1 MFQLVLPFTG
11 SNPARKAEL
20 LALQLLIF
28 LSGVAALSWEV
39 LWQVKSSLALGV
51 SAWGTAL
58 TLATMMGG
66 MSLGAALMSQHL
78 RHATNKLPLVL
89 YGGLE
94 VVIGLAGLCMGQG
107 FMLVEQMDSWI
118 YRHNPAYATVTHIVG
133 IICVLG
139 IPTICMGAT
148 IPVLS
153 LIARQYK
160 TSVAVLYSMNTLGA
174 ATGVLVVAFALIPNH
189 GIEQASYLVA
199 ALNIAVGI
207 IFVGLNR
214 RGKQDN
220 QIQPVESSTNPS
232 RITRTAALVVGVT
245 GFATFALEIAWFRAL
260 TAALKSTTDAFAI
273 MLAAVLIALGIAA
286 RLVNLLKQSRVSL
299 SSLIVLAGVL
309 ILVATPLIE
318 RFDYVYELDGG
329 TSPSLT
335 LISRFIITLLV
346 LAPSVT
352 LLGLALPWTLDDY
365 NAPKDVGILYALNT
379 LAAIAGSVGTAW
391 LLLPIFGFVHTAW
404 LAGGVVAV
412 TGLMLGGWNKR
423 YVTLSASALLLSVA
437 CKSDVGTVR
446 APGQG
451 SFSAWGASKV
461 IELYEGPQSTLS
473 ITDYENGNRML
484 VIDGSPATGQPG
496 PKANYDSRYMLSMGH
511 LPMLLHP
518 APSNALVIC
527 FGTGQTANAVRH
539 ENPSSLDIVDIN
551 PQVFALSHYFSANDQ
566 VLSDARVTAIAMDGR
581 AYVRR
586 TQKLYDV
593 ITLEPMPPVLAGVN
607 ALYSQE
613 FYRQA
618 RNKLTAQGVM
628 AQWLPFHTAT
638 PHFIASIAKTFQSV
652 FPNAI
657 LWIDHPTKNGILL
670 GSKDDATKLG
680 GAWPGFMRQATKR
693 SLTKAE
699 AEDMIALDAAA
710 LSAYSAD
717 GDIVT
722 DNNQKL
728 AYGAAVNSMYYK
740 SAVLVEEN
748 FRVLHASGARL
759 PSLEPTQSD
768 TP

>member
-1 MFQLVLPFTG
+1 MFQLVFPSMGGNT
-11 SNPARKAEL
+11 ARKAEL

-66 MSLGAALMSQHL
+66 MSLGAALMSRHL
-78 RHATNKLPLVL
+78 RHTTNKQPLIL

-94 VVIGLAGLCMGQG
+94 AVIGIAGLCMNPG
-107 FMLVEQMDSWI
+107 FILVEQMDGWI
-118 YRHNPAYATVTHIVG
+118 YRHNTAYATFAHIAG

-153 LIARQYK
+153 FIARQYK

-174 ATGVLVVAFALIPNH
+174 ATGVLVVAFALIPNY

-199 ALNIAVGI
+199 ALNIAVGAV
-207 IFVGLNR
+207 FMGCNR
-214 RGKQDN
+214 PGRQDN
-220 QIQPVESSTNPS
+220 QTQHGEPSTHPS

-286 RLVNLLKQSRVSL
+286 RLVRLLKQNRVSL
-299 SSLIVLAGVL
+299 GSIIVWAGVL

-318 RFDYVYELDGG
+318 RFDYVYELDGRA
-329 TSPSLT
+329 SPTLT

-346 LAPSVT
+346 MAPSVT

-391 LLLPIFGFVHTAW
+391 LLLPIFGFVHSAW
-404 LAGGVVAV
+404 LTGSIVAV
-412 TGLMLGGWNKR
+412 TGLFLAGWRKR
-423 YVTLSASALLLSVA
+423 YVALSAGALLMA
-437 CKSDVGTVR
+437 IAFKSDVGTVR

-451 SFSAWGASKV
+451 SFSAWGTSKV

-496 PKANYDSRYMLSMGH
+496 PKANYDSHYMLSMGH

-518 APSNALVIC
+518 APMNALVIC

-551 PQVFALSHYFSANDQ
+551 PQVFALSHYFSANER
-566 VLSDARVTAIAMDGR
+566 VLSDARATAIAMDGR

-586 TQKLYDV
+586 TQKLYDI
-593 ITLEPMPPVLAGVN
+593 ITLEPMPPILAGVN

-628 AQWLPFHTAT
+628 AQWLPFHTVT
-638 PHFIASIAKTFQSV
+638 PHFSASIAKTFQSV

-657 LWIDHPTKNGILL
+657 LWIDHQTKNGILL
-670 GSKDDATKLG
+670 GSKDDNAKLG
-680 GAWPGFMRQATKR
+680 ESWPGFMRQETKR
-693 SLTKAE
+693 SLTKTE
-699 AEDMIALDAAA
+699 AEEMIALDAPA

-722 DNNQKL
+722 DDNQKL
-728 AYGAAVNSMYYK
+728 AYGAAVEAMYYT
-740 SAVLVEEN
+740 SAALVQEN
-748 FRVLHASGARL
+748 FTVLRASGARL
-759 PSLEPTQSD
+759 PPLEPTQSD